1 VLASLRAELLVL
13 RKWRGAWA
21 LLAVAPLYTLLAYYV
36 LPYIS
41 YVNDTPARY
50 ATLGPPSQLLPAML
64 PSQFVI
70 VAVAIQAAPFAVL
83 GAMMAGGDW
92 SRGTIKTALQQGP
105 RRAATFIGQA
115 VAMAVACAASVAAN
129 FAVAGAASLVLRSL
143 AAGAVTHAGGAMP
156 GAGVLARGLGVGL
169 LIAVLYG
176 AGGLALGTLFRSTSG
191 AIAVAVLWT
200 VIVAPVLYDL
210 TLEVG
215 GVVKTIGDLLPQ
227 TSAESITA
235 TFGALGGG
243 AGTSMYYPVSPAVTV
258 WVLLGYTAAFLA
270 VALAVLRFRDVGAG
284 APSRMERRL
293 AIWRRP
299 GRTRAAAPVIA
310 VPPDRP
316 AGVLTSLRAEL
327 LILSRRPAVWAFVL
341 APPVAMLLNS
351 YLLQYVYY
359 RAAASGTLQG
369 LSPIQILPAIL
380 PGQFMTVSLNSLGF
394 STGVDG
400 TVPFFLLGALV
411 AGSDWDRGTI
421 RTSLLQGPGRLRT
434 VAGQILAVM
443 AALAVS
449 AVCTVILAAAASAM
463 ISLTLTGSA
472 ATESTAFPAA
482 GQVAG
487 GVAAALLISVA
498 YGAVGWGFG
507 TLFRSAGAAIA
518 VALLWADI
526 VALQLDQTARTFP
539 GALLRIYQFLP
550 DASTNTL
557 SNLFGTAYSP
567 VIPAPVVVQITP
579 AIAFT
584 VLIAYAAVFFAGPGL
599 LIRRRDIT

>member
-1 VLASLRAELLVL
+1 MLASLRAELLVL

-41 YVNDTPARY
+41 YLNDTPAHWP
-50 ATLGPPSQLLPAML
+50 TLGTPGQLLPAML

-70 VAVAIQAAPFAVL
+70 VAVALQAAPFAVL

-92 SRGTIKTALQQGP
+92 GRGTIKTALLQGP
-105 RRAATFIGQA
+105 RRTATFIGQA
-115 VAMAVACAASVAAN
+115 AAMAVACAISVATN
-129 FAVAGAASLVLRSL
+129 LAVAGVASIVIRSL
-143 AAGAVTHAGGAMP
+143 ATGAATHSGGAMP
-156 GAGVLARGLGVGL
+156 AAGVLARGLGVGL

-227 TSAESITA
+227 TSTESITA

-243 AGTSMYYPVSPAVTV
+243 ASASMYYPVSPAVTV
-258 WVLLGYTAAFLA
+258 WVLLGYTAGFLA
-270 VALAVLRFRDVGAG
+270 VALAVLRYRDIGAG
-284 APSRMERRL
+284 SAIRTGRRL
-293 AIWRRP
+293 AARQRPRRSQADSPVIPDPP
-299 GRTRAAAPVIA
+299 GRPV
-310 VPPDRP
+310 
-316 AGVLTSLRAEL
+316 GVLTSLRAEL
-327 LILSRRPAVWAFVL
+327 LILSRRPAAWAFVL
-341 APPVAMLLNS
+341 APPIAMLLNS
-351 YLLQYVYY
+351 YVLQYVYY
-359 RAAASGTLQG
+359 RAAATGTVQS
-369 LSPIQILPAIL
+369 LSPLQILPSIL

-394 STGVDG
+394 STGIDG
-400 TVPFFLLGALV
+400 TVPFFLLGALI

-421 RTSLLQGPGRLRT
+421 KTALLQGPGRLRT
-434 VAGQILAVM
+434 ATGQVLTVM
-443 AALAVS
+443 TALAVS
-449 AVCTVILAAAASAM
+449 AVCTVILAAAASGV
-463 ISLTLTGSA
+463 IFLTLAGSA
-472 ATESTAFPAA
+472 SAETTAFPAP
-482 GQVAG
+482 GRVAG
-487 GVAAALLISVA
+487 GLAAALLISLA

-526 VALQLDQTARTFP
+526 VALQLDQTATSLP
-539 GALLRIYQFLP
+539 GALLRIYKFLP
-550 DASTNTL
+550 DASTNSL

-567 VIPAPVVVQITP
+567 VVPAPAVVQITP
-579 AIAFT
+579 AIAFA

-599 LIRRRDIT
+599 LVRRRDIT